1 MQEPKTLIRR
11 IEMGLIKWNP
21 AGEIETTE
29 DDFSRILDS
38 FFGFNLVPALRNETG
53 WTPRVNVEES
63 ENSFEVTAE
72 LPGMDK
78 KAISIEVQDGA
89 LAIRGEKNLENE
101 KKEANY
107 NIFER
112 SHGKFERVF
121 RLPKHVDINK
131 IEAQYNDGVLKINI
145 PKTESAKPKEV
156 KINIK

>member
-1 MQEPKTLIRR
+1 
-11 IEMGLIKWNP
+11 MGLIKWNP
-21 AGEIETTE
+21 AGEIEPIE

-38 FFGFNLVPALRNETG
+38 FFGFNLVPAVRNESK

-63 ENSFEVTAE
+63 ENGFEITAE

-89 LAIRGEKNLENE
+89 LAIRGEKNIEKE

-107 NIFER
+107 HILER

-131 IEAQYNDGVLKINI
+131 IEANYNDGVLKINV
-145 PKTESAKPKEV
+145 PKTKSAKPKEIKIDV
-156 KINIK
+156 K